1 MHRIK
6 KRYIFVPSDQ
16 NNHNM
21 KTKLSDVSDST
32 VNFIIWMTKNTS
44 SIQSNVRSYKGKMY
58 FTDRRIER
66 GRDNDGGIEDL
77 WKVYVKEMIG

>member
-1 MHRIK
+1 
-6 KRYIFVPSDQ
+6 
-16 NNHNM
+16 M
-21 KTKLSDVSDST
+21 KDKNIVDSFRQFNENLNISNGSDST

-58 FTDRRIER
+58 FTDRRVER

>member
-1 MHRIK
+1 ME
-6 KRYIFVPSDQ
+6 
-16 NNHNM
+16 NNKHIESFGKFNEN
-21 KTKLSDVSDST
+21 LNISDVSDST

-58 FTDRRIER
+58 FIDRRIER

-77 WKVYVKEMIG
+77 WRVYVKEMIG

>member
-1 MHRIK
+1 
-6 KRYIFVPSDQ
+6 
-16 NNHNM
+16 M
-21 KTKLSDVSDST
+21 KDKNIVDNFRQFNEKLNISDVSDST

-58 FTDRRIER
+58 FTDRRVER

-77 WKVYVKEMIG
+77 WKVYVKEMIV